1 MQHEHAHTDFD
12 RGEFF
17 HRILGAEYDITD
29 YAVYGL
35 FFLIGAG
42 IFFFGDV
49 MRSFKNDPNMP
60 DRFNLW
66 FMIKD
71 NAMRFFIVLISIFIA
86 IRFHKTLLGIDSLNE
101 VNCLFHGI
109 SFDAVFGKI
118 AAQKFNQI
126 PAVKKTRAKEMTK
139 LKRKRQNH

>member
-35 FFLIGAG
+35 FFLIGAS

-49 MRSFKNDPNMP
+49 MRSRKYDPNMP
-60 DRFNLW
+60 SKFNLW
-66 FMIKD
+66 FMVKD
-71 NAMRFFIVLISIFIA
+71 NAMRFLIVLASIFIA

-101 VNCLFHGI
+101 INCLFHGI

-118 AAQKFNQI
+118 GAQKFNQI
-126 PAVKKTRAKEMTK
+126 PVVKKTREKEIWK
-139 LKRKRQNH
+139 LNKV